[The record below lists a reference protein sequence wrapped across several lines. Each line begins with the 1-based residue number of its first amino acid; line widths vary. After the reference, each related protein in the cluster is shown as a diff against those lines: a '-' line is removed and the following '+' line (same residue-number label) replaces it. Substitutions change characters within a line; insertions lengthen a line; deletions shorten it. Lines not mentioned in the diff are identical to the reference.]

1 MVSNPL
7 KRLLLIG
14 GGGHCRSVIDV
25 IRLSG
30 EFEVVGIL
38 DQQDKLGEFVDG
50 IEIIGSD
57 DDLSKK
63 LDLVDECLV
72 TVGQLDSGS
81 LRQSLYEKV
90 ISLGGSM
97 ATASCNQHFQK
108 IASSDIFVYLDDV
121 QYQRRGVQ
129 NRNQIKT
136 VSGPAWLTVPVSG
149 SRESLISEMIIAN
162 QDWQKKHLKTI
173 EFNYKKAKFYNIFDE
188 VFRPIFLEK
197 YENLVDLNIK
207 LCEVFLSFFD
217 VNTKCLKSSSLSCT
231 GKKES
236 YIINIC
242 KEVGATTYLSGKGAQ
257 DYQTKENFDAVG
269 LELSYHESTI
279 IEYEQE
285 HNSMGFVKGMSALD
299 AILNMGEESKKL
311 IL

>member
-1 MVSNPL
+1 MSNPL

-97 ATASCNQHFQK
+97 ATVISPRAYVSPSAQVGK
-108 IASSDIFVYLDDV
+108 
-121 QYQRRGVQ
+121 G
-129 NRNQIKT
+129 T
-136 VSGPAWLTVPVSG
+136 VVMHD
-149 SRESLISEMIIAN
+149 SLINANANVGINCII
-162 QDWQKKHLKTI
+162 
-173 EFNYKKAKFYNIFDE
+173 
-188 VFRPIFLEK
+188 
-197 YENLVDLNIK
+197 
-207 LCEVFLSFFD
+207 
-217 VNTKCLKSSSLSCT
+217 NTKSLVEHDAKIDSHVHLATNSTINGHAHIEDSCFI
-231 GKKES
+231 GSCSVVFQE
-236 YIINIC
+236 C
-242 KEVGATTYLSGKGAQ
+242 VVGKGSV
-257 DYQTKENFDAVG
+257 VG
-269 LELSYHESTI
+269 GGQVVRRDLLQHSKPKDI
-279 IEYEQE
+279 I
-285 HNSMGFVKGMSALD
+285 
-299 AILNMGEESKKL
+299 
-311 IL
+311 